1 MGGGAAPVQARPR
14 ITLVVDDNPHVR
26 RILCEELLSA
36 GFAACVEAE
45 NGARALTEAAKVK
58 PDLII
63 LDLAMPVLNG
73 LEAAPLL
80 RQLLPETPIILYTLY
95 DQTVTP
101 KEASALGISLVVS
114 KADALETL
122 ISKARGL
129 LSR

>member
-26 RILCEELLSA
+26 RILCEEFLSA

-80 RQLLPETPIILYTLY
+80 RQLLPETPIILYIFMTRPSRQSKHLPWAY
-95 DQTVTP
+95 PLLPPRPTP
-101 KEASALGISLVVS
+101 LK
-114 KADALETL
+114 
-122 ISKARGL
+122 R
-129 LSR
+129 